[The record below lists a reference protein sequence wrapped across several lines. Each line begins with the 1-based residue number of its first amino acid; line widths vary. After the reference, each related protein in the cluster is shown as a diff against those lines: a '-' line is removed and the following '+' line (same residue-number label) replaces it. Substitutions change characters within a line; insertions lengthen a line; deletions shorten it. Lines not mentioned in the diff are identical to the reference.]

1 METLNVHLKDCYGI
15 NLLDYDF
22 NFKDKNMYMIYAPNG
37 TMKTSFAKTFK
48 NIMNGQIPKEQIKG
62 SDGEYKLITDKGVLD
77 AEKIFV
83 INSYEE
89 TYQCKN
95 LSNLL
100 LKNEIKEEYDRLV
113 KEIEISKNIFLK
125 KVLETFGGKK
135 NSLESEFTKFY
146 KKKLS
151 VKNIIDIE
159 REDIEII
166 QNLNY
171 KYLEIFNDKA
181 IALMKNKTFQENIKR
196 YIDLYDE
203 LLENS
208 KLFKKGGINHNN
220 FDEIIKSIEKN
231 RFFSIDNK
239 LILANGKEVSN
250 DTEFKEVLE
259 EEKNNIL
266 ADKNLLKIFK
276 NIDRLLKNQETKK
289 LREILEEKPELI
301 LELENLELFQRKIWK
316 SYFLLGEEEYNELKE
331 KYLENYGKITNILEK
346 AKAEKTLWEETI
358 EKFNQRFQLPFE
370 VQIENKENVLVGIEE
385 PRINFVYS
393 GKKLSG
399 QELKND
405 ILSTGEK
412 RAFYLLEITYEIE
425 NLKKEN
431 KEKLLIL
438 DDIADSFDYKNKYAI
453 IEYLND
459 LLKEYNFKII
469 ILTHNFDFYRTV
481 AARLGIQKKSL
492 IALKSAGNIKLEKGQ
507 YFGNVF
513 SYWKPN
519 ILTNEKLLVATIPF
533 VRNLIEYSIGAKDE
547 TGDWNKNYI
556 FLTNLL
562 HYKFKDT
569 ESIKVEDLKNCYI
582 TSWFRNKTKIVQD
595 DRKVIDL
602 IFDETEKLVK
612 DTQEGIKLEDKI
624 LLSMACRLRCEQN
637 MFKDILEKDSS
648 YKSKDKN
655 QTRDLTDKYKE
666 LKLEKENL
674 KLIEE
679 VNLMTAENIHLN
691 SFMYEPL
698 IDISS
703 NHLKN
708 LYENLKNNWR

>member
-1 METLNVHLKDCYGI
+1 METLDVRLKDCYGI
-15 NLLDYDF
+15 NLLEYDF
-22 NFKDKNMYMIYAPNG
+22 KFKDKNMYMIYAPNG

-48 NIMNGQIPKEQIKG
+48 DIMNGQMPKEQIKG
-62 SDGEYKLITDKGVLD
+62 SDGEYSLITDEGELD

-95 LSNLL
+95 LSKLL

-113 KEIEISKNIFLK
+113 KEIETAKDVFLK

-135 NSLESEFTKFY
+135 NSLESEFNKFY
-146 KKKLS
+146 EKKLS

-159 REDIEII
+159 REDIKII

-181 IALMKNKTFQENIKR
+181 IALMKKRTFQENIEK

-250 DTEFKEVLE
+250 DTEFKEALE

-266 ADKNLLKIFK
+266 ADKNLLKIFQS
-276 NIDRLLKNQETKK
+276 IDRLLKNQETKK

-316 SYFLLGEEEYNELKE
+316 SYFLLGEEEYKKLKE
-331 KYLENYGKITNILEK
+331 KYEENYGKITNILEK

-385 PRINFVYS
+385 PRINFIYS

-459 LLKEYNFKII
+459 LLKEENFKII
-469 ILTHNFDFYRTV
+469 ILTHNFDFYRTI
-481 AARLGIQKKSL
+481 ASRLELQKNSL
-492 IALKSAGNIKLEKGQ
+492 IALKSNGEIKLEKGQ
-507 YFGNVF
+507 YFKSVF
-513 SYWKPN
+513 TYWKPK
-519 ILTNEKLLVATIPF
+519 ILSNEKLLVATIPF

-547 TGDWNKNYI
+547 TGDWDKNYI

-562 HYKFKDT
+562 HYKFEDT

-582 TSWFRNKTKIVQD
+582 TSWFHNGEKIKND
-595 DRKVIDL
+595 GRKVIDVL
-602 IFDETEKLVK
+602 FNESEKLIK
-612 DTQEGIKLEDKI
+612 NTQESINLEDKI
-624 LLSMACRLRCEQN
+624 LLSMACRLRCEKN

-666 LKLEKENL
+666 LKLNKDNL
-674 KLIEE
+674 NLIEE